1 MAGFNGFLDAT
12 FLPPRNWTLDAD
24 LVYQCDTISQDEI
37 NLLRECKVRVT
48 DDGKI
53 SIPAGYITD

>member
-37 NLLRECKVRVT
+37 NLLSIVKNKVE
-48 DDGKI
+48 KNLI
-53 SIPAGYITD
+53 IM

>member
-12 FLPPRNWTLDAD
+12 FASRNGSDAD

-53 SIPAGYITD
+53 TIPLVTSRI